1 MEVWKLSYK
10 RIKLISKRKI
20 RNKNMCIQFEENPT
34 YDLDNSIQMS
44 PSKNLNLS
52 IIELTRE
59 CYDLWLLSSQ

>member
-1 MEVWKLSYK
+1 
-10 RIKLISKRKI
+10 
-20 RNKNMCIQFEENPT
+20 MCIQFEENPT

-59 CYDLWLLSSQ
+59 CYDL